1 MKRFINKVWLG
12 LGLAVISHS
21 IAMGEITLIDKIEIP
36 GTSTDKSGLKEKLED
51 GSPLSQL
58 GGFSAIASAGDGTY
72 WILPDRGPKD
82 GAVSFPCR
90 VHRMRI
96 ELADN
101 GKVKNFELLETK
113 LLKKE
118 GKSLIGLAAAIQG
131 PKPASNL
138 RFDPEGVRALPD
150 GRLAISDE
158 YGPSVVLFNSSSGEA
173 VKWFDTPSRFAV
185 QNPSADPI
193 EEGAAN
199 QTGRQPNG
207 GFEGLAYQGDHKT
220 LWAFAQKPLIQDSEA
235 LSGGKRKGEFCRIVE
250 FSEAGEVK
258 GEFLYPVENK
268 SSGISEILA
277 LGNGQALVLERDGD
291 AGLEAKQKQVYWID
305 VTEATDSRSVETAS
319 RKSLGDQV
327 KPVVKKLWIDFLD
340 PKYGLAGEKF
350 PEKPEGLVFGPTLP
364 DGSRTLLVAI
374 DNDFESN
381 FSSQIWVFRF
391 QATDLPIK

>member
-1 MKRFINKVWLG
+1 MRRFINRVLLVMG
-12 LGLAVISHS
+12 LGFVSQS
-21 IAMGEITLIDKIEIP
+21 TAMGEITLIDKIEIP

-51 GSPLSQL
+51 GTPLSQL

-138 RFDPEGVRALPD
+138 RFDPEGVRLLPD

-173 VKWFDTPSRFAV
+173 VNWFDTPSRFAV

-207 GFEGLAYQGDHKT
+207 GFEGLAYHSDRKT
-220 LWAFAQKPLIQDSEA
+220 LWAFAQKPLIQDSEP

-250 FSEAGEVK
+250 FTEAGEVK
-258 GEFLYPVENK
+258 GEVLYPVENK
-268 SSGISEILA
+268 SSGISEILS

-291 AGLEAKQKQVYWID
+291 TGLEAKQKQIYWID
-305 VTEATDSRSVETAS
+305 ASGATDSRSVESAS
-319 RKSLGDQV
+319 RKNLSESV
-327 KPVVKKLWIDFLD
+327 KAVVKKLWIDFLD
-340 PKYGLAGEKF
+340 PKFGLAGESF
-350 PEKPEGLVFGPTLP
+350 PEKPEGLAFGPTLA

-381 FSSQIWVFRF
+381 QSSQIWVFRF
-391 QATDLPIK
+391 QATDLPGK

>member
-1 MKRFINKVWLG
+1 MKRFIARALLTVG
-12 LGLAVISHS
+12 LGILSHA
-21 IAMGEITLIDKIEIP
+21 IAMAEITLIDKIEIP
-36 GTSTDKSGLKEKLED
+36 GTSIDKSGLKEKLED
-51 GSPLSQL
+51 GTPLSQL
-58 GGFSAIASAGDGTY
+58 GGFSAIAAAGEGTY

-90 VHRMRI
+90 VHRVRI

-101 GKVKNFELLETK
+101 GKVKNYELLETK
-113 LLKKE
+113 LLKRD

-131 PKPASNL
+131 SKPASNM
-138 RFDPEGVRALPD
+138 RFDPEGVRSLPD

-158 YGPSVVLFNSSSGEA
+158 YGPSVVLFNSSNGEA
-173 VKWFDTPSRFAV
+173 LKWFDTPARFAV

-199 QTGRQPNG
+199 PSGRQPNG
-207 GFEGLAYQGDHKT
+207 GFEGLAYQEDRKT

-250 FSEAGEVK
+250 FTEGGEVT

-305 VTEATDSRSVETAS
+305 ASGATDSRSIESAS
-319 RKSLGDQV
+319 RKSLSDQV

-340 PKYGLAGEKF
+340 PKFGLAGEKF

-381 FSSQIWVFRF
+381 QSSQIWVFRF
-391 QATDLPIK
+391 QAADLPSK